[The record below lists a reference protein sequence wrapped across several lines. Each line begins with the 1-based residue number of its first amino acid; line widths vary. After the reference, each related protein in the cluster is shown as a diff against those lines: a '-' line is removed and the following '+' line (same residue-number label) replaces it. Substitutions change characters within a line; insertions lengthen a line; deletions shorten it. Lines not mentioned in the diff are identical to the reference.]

1 MHGSNAFRHSTFPQR
16 ARQFRS
22 TGKVSRVNF
31 LTTTNSFSTRLFK
44 YRRGRRLKFKTG
56 LLLSS
61 ISSRSIVV
69 RNIQKRIEIAKENV
83 QGTPHSRARD
93 HRPATCTNGNLLP
106 RNLDIPLLREHRFAG
121 SRESETPIIKKKKK
135 IRSREI

>member
-1 MHGSNAFRHSTFPQR
+1 M
-16 ARQFRS
+16 
-22 TGKVSRVNF
+22 
-31 LTTTNSFSTRLFK
+31 
-44 YRRGRRLKFKTG
+44 
-56 LLLSS
+56 
-61 ISSRSIVV
+61 V

-135 IRSREI
+135 IRSLEI